1 MFNCSDQRQYS
12 VYLFWNPEVTLLITK
27 GGDGDFR
34 VGGGLPVIYANAF
47 WGSKAK
53 GRDLLGDP
61 GADLMPVAKRSPN
74 RMWIFTVELI
84 HAGQD
89 PTTGYLD
96 TLMTSPRG
104 TTFLHQLSKYQMFNG
119 EGVSYLGVAI

>member
-1 MFNCSDQRQYS
+1 
-12 VYLFWNPEVTLLITK
+12 LLITK

-74 RMWIFTVELI
+74 RM
-84 HAGQD
+84 
-89 PTTGYLD
+89 
-96 TLMTSPRG
+96 
-104 TTFLHQLSKYQMFNG
+104 
-119 EGVSYLGVAI
+119 